1 MCDCRIRGNTTIKH
15 IYKNCYFFIVK
26 IEMWQKCTKDYA
38 SHRGSDLVQL
48 KKREGVII
56 CVI

>member
-1 MCDCRIRGNTTIKH
+1 MCDCRVRGNTTIKH
-15 IYKNCYFFIVK
+15 NCYFFIVK